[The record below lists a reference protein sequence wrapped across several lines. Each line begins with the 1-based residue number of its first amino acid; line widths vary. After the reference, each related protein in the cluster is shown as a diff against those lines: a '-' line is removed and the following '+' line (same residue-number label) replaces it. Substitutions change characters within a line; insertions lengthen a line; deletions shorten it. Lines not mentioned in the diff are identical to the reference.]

1 MAAVRCKRNSEGR
14 TLSSR
19 QAHES
24 QVKIARFHI
33 QYLNVHSSKY
43 EIVLNIKGTQTCPPF
58 SLFRANGS
66 PAAVGGRPAYFYLGK
81 TCSGGNSR
89 DKPIAWLGGW
99 RGGWAGFP
107 ALLKPAG
114 RPQLPMDIT
123 YNH

>member
-1 MAAVRCKRNSEGR
+1 MRTMAAVRCKRNSEGR

-81 TCSGGNSR
+81 TCSGG
-89 DKPIAWLGGW
+89 IGGVSPLAGW
-99 RGGWAGFP
+99 SGEGGGWA
-107 ALLKPAG
+107 
-114 RPQLPMDIT
+114 
-123 YNH
+123 